1 MLVLFIKMNRSGDAF
16 FEEKIDYELEDSEEE
31 EGYETP
37 DEEISLTPI
46 GSPTKYKED
55 HTDVL
60 TKFFIDDAIGL
71 VDIIE
76 RLKKNKRHVTNDE
89 LQYNQSQIE
98 DAKIN
103 LLKLKSAAKNNK
115 LVQEYLLETFNV
127 NAETIDNF
135 LKNIIYQLRRET
147 RNLMD
152 EADKAGAEVAKKR
165 SDEEHKRRKQNA
177 ERIRK
182 QRTNSSDHQSEP
194 TPTCGSDPC
203 IIALRL

>member
-1 MLVLFIKMNRSGDAF
+1 MSFPDAF
-16 FEEKIDYELEDSEEE
+16 FEKKIDSDFLDSDEE
-31 EGYETP
+31 EGCKTP

-60 TKFFIDDAIGL
+60 TKFFIDDAAGL

-76 RLKKNKRHVTNDE
+76 RLSRSKQKETNCDYKE
-89 LQYNQSQIE
+89 YYESQID
-98 DAKIN
+98 DAKRN
-103 LLKLKSAAKNNK
+103 LFELKSAAKNNK
-115 LVQEYLLETFNV
+115 CVQKYLLETYNI
-127 NAETIDNF
+127 NAETIDRF
-135 LKNIIYQLRRET
+135 LQNIIYQLRRES

-152 EADKAGAEVAKKR
+152 EADKAGAEAAKKIF
-165 SDEEHKRRKQNA
+165 DEEHKRRKQNA
-177 ERIRK
+177 ERIRN
-182 QRTNSSDHQSEP
+182 QRTNSSDHQSNP

>member
-1 MLVLFIKMNRSGDAF
+1 MTSFNDFF
-16 FEEKIDYELEDSEEE
+16 FEEIDHELEDSEEE
-31 EGYETP
+31 EGYKTP
-37 DEEISLTPI
+37 DESHAEFSLTPI

-60 TKFFIDDAIGL
+60 TEFFIDDAAGW

-76 RLKKNKRHVTNDE
+76 RLKKNERHVTDDD

-98 DAKIN
+98 DAKKN
-103 LLKLKSAAKNNK
+103 LLELKSAAKNNK
-115 LVQEYLLETFNV
+115 LVQEYLFKTYNI

-135 LKNIIYQLRRET
+135 LQNIIYQLRIES

-165 SDEEHKRRKQNA
+165 LDEEHKRRKQNA
-177 ERIRK
+177 KRVRT

-194 TPTCGSDPC
+194 TPTCGSGPC